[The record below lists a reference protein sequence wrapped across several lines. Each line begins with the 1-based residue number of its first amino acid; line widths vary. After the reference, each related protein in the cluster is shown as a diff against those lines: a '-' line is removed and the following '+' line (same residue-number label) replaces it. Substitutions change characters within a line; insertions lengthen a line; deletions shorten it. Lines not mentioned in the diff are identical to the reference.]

1 MLDLAGFAVSAAA
14 EMDGT
19 SFLPLLSQAD
29 EAAEPG
35 RSFLIEYFPIPHQG
49 EDVQVTTKGMDG
61 WCTDPDVQRSVCPDL
76 PVTVDSVNNTWACV
90 RTFAPPARD
99 TIFCHFYDATGYT
112 ESFVRNE
119 SNFAEYCESAV
130 PCPVRSIFPQ
140 KLAGWWQTTWRR
152 SRGSCATWCT
162 RSRRPRWRRW
172 SSSCTG

>member
-1 MLDLAGFAVSAAA
+1 MLDLAGFTVSAAA

-49 EDVQVTTKGMDG
+49 EDVQVTTKGVDG

-119 SNFAEYCESAV
+119 SNFAEYYDMAKEPWQLRNLVHTLS
-130 PCPVRSIFPQ
+130 P
-140 KLAGWWQTTWRR
+140 LALAAMVKQLHELMA
-152 SRGSCATWCT
+152 CAGAEACAAAG
-162 RSRRPRWRRW
+162 RALPL
-172 SSSCTG
+172 